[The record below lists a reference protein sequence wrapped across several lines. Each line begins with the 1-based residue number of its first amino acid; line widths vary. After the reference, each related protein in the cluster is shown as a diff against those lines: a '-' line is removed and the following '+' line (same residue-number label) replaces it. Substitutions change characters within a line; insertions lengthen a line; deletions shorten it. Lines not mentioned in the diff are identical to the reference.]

1 MLCEGRA
8 DVACVGPTQPYAR
21 VCATSLRACR
31 AHGRRCVCMQ
41 TRWATEQRVRVGVR
55 HYGAGVRSQA
65 TADHA
70 PKGPLIRYTI
80 ATLPR
85 ATSFAKVPQVGG
97 SGCLAQCTRS
107 RALVWFVW
115 PVLWVQLLVVI
126 QSLRRADTG
135 AFVLFKVRLSR
146 HVVFEIMVTC
156 CAGPTRTR
164 LVPSKAAFIIG
175 C

>member
-8 DVACVGPTQPYAR
+8 DVACVGSTQPHER
-21 VCATSLRACR
+21 VCVTSLRACR

-41 TRWATEQRVRVGVR
+41 TRWATEQRVRVRVR

-146 HVVFEIMVTC
+146 HVVFEVMVTC